1 MSGKIIIRDA
11 WSERTSSSTD
21 DSLSSAHRTGKIAT
35 IALSLPINKS
45 VTLVEM
51 KHYEYDTS
59 MQLQLASVSH
69 CMDFQYV
76 RVNAG
81 QGSVTVG
88 VNDCFSSEIRYEDI
102 LDSILYTKQNYNTVS
117 FSHSISALYTVL
129 TLLYIWTLNNDYKY
143 TRLTQPPCYCPS
155 HFNSHHTAFHCARN
169 LHLVMENMLVIMMAP
184 HTNMLSILQHYVT
197 LVTGLKE
204 VFQEFALLKR
214 HGVVKIPSVY

>member
-51 KHYEYDTS
+51 KHYEYDRS

-76 RVNAG
+76 RVNAE

-102 LDSILYTKQNYNTVS
+102 LDSILYTKVKLLGCQFLPVH
-117 FSHSISALYTVL
+117 FS
-129 TLLYIWTLNNDYKY
+129 TL
-143 TRLTQPPCYCPS
+143 YCPPITLYMD
-155 HFNSHHTAFHCARN
+155 TA
-169 LHLVMENMLVIMMAP
+169 
-184 HTNMLSILQHYVT
+184 T
-197 LVTGLKE
+197 K
-204 VFQEFALLKR
+204 
-214 HGVVKIPSVY
+214 